1 MLRHSLI
8 AGLAVAAI
16 SLGLGDRAE
25 AAMANLSAKADVAPK
40 SGVTDVRWVC
50 GPYRCAY
57 IQGYAGPVVVRPYM
71 RGWGPPP
78 SPHCHYVRGPYRWA
92 LVCP

>member
-1 MLRHSLI
+1 MLRHTLL

-16 SLGLGDRAE
+16 SLSVGDRAE
-25 AAMANLSAKADVAPK
+25 AAMANLSVDAVGGQK
-40 SGVTDVRWVC
+40 SSVNDVRWVC
-50 GPYRCAY
+50 GPRRCAF
-57 IQGYAGPVVVRPYM
+57 INGYAGGVVVRPYM
-71 RGWGPPP
+71 RGWRPPP